1 MDIPKLLVAV
11 VLFASAATATADAEQ
26 QSTPPV
32 VGRIHRTVTH
42 DVETRIT
49 WGAVYSRNGI
59 GVCRARFMPQLE
71 IVTAPAHGTVRFV
84 TAAAIPHNSG
94 CDNSVYGTA
103 MMYRP
108 NPGFV
113 GQDQF
118 SYNFPTDPTVM
129 DWIGRGPGTQVVTV
143 EVH

>member
-11 VLFASAATATADAEQ
+11 VLFASTATTTGDAEQ

-32 VGRIHRTVTH
+32 AHIHRTVPR

-49 WGAVYSRNGI
+49 WGAFWRRNGI
-59 GVCRARFMPQLE
+59 GVCTARFMPKFE

-84 TAAAIPHNSG
+84 TAAGTPVNSG

-103 MMYRP
+103 VMYRP

-118 SYNFPTDPTVM
+118 SYNFPTDPTTMNWV
-129 DWIGRGPGTQVVTV
+129 GHGPGTRIVTV